1 MIQLSLLYLSTGGL
15 YLIKINLLKII
26 KLSLGSSLAIFIAW
40 LLKLEYSMVA
50 GVIVLLTVKN
60 TKKETLKGVIGKIY
74 GFILCT
80 IFSYLCFNILGYHLT
95 SFSIFIFII
104 ISLCFLLEIQ
114 DVIAMCVV
122 IASHYFL
129 QGEISFSWILNEARI
144 FTIGASIGVIINMYI
159 PTNINKIYEGQR
171 KLQEEVSTVLIDI
184 ADFIVTPENKNM
196 YNQDLN
202 TLNRLIDNSISEA
215 YNNINNNLLSDT
227 RFFLDHM
234 EIIKNQR
241 DILENLYSYASQL
254 NSTPP
259 QAHII
264 SAFIHK
270 IGHSAFELETVHLL
284 LEELNRLVLNM
295 RNQPLPIDRVEFE
308 NRAILFLCLTELK
321 QFLINRKHAQ
331 MLRDNNFYNELSYN
345 KKAK

>member
-1 MIQLSLLYLSTGGL
+1 MD
-15 YLIKINLLKII
+15 KINALKVI
-26 KLSLGSSLAIFIAW
+26 KLSLGCSLAIFIAW
-40 LLKLEYSMVA
+40 LLNLEYSTVA

-60 TKKETLKGVIGKIY
+60 TKKETLKGTIGKIY
-74 GFILCT
+74 GFLLCT

-104 ISLCFLLEIQ
+104 ITLCFLFKIQ

-122 IASHYFL
+122 IGSHYYL
-129 QGEISFSWILNEARI
+129 QGEVSLSWILNEAGI
-144 FTIGASIGVIINMYI
+144 FVIGSGIGVIINMYI
-159 PTNINKIYEGQR
+159 PTNIHKIYEGQK

-184 ADFIVTPENKNM
+184 ADLIVAPKVENM
-196 YNQDLN
+196 YDNDLH
-202 TLNRLIDNSISEA
+202 TLNSLIDSSISEA
-215 YNNINNNLLSDT
+215 YDNINNSLLSDT

-234 EIIKNQR
+234 EIIKSQR
-241 DILENLYSYASQL
+241 DILENLYSNVSQL
-254 NSTPP
+254 SCTPP

-270 IGHSAFELETVHLL
+270 IGHTEFEAETGNLL
-284 LEELNRLVLNM
+284 LEELNRLILSM
-295 RNQPLPIDRVEFE
+295 KNQPLPVNRMEFE

-331 MLRDNNFYNELSYN
+331 ILRDDNFYNKLSI
-345 KKAK
+345 

>member
-1 MIQLSLLYLSTGGL
+1 MN
-15 YLIKINLLKII
+15 KINTLKVI
-26 KLSLGSSLAIFIAW
+26 KLSFGASLAIFIAW
-40 LLKLEYSMVA
+40 LLNLEYSMVA

-60 TKKETLKGVIGKIY
+60 TKKETLRGVIGKIY

-104 ISLCFLLEIQ
+104 IYLCFLFKIQ

-122 IASHYFL
+122 IASHYYL
-129 QGEISFSWILNEARI
+129 QGEISTRWILNEAGI
-144 FTIGASIGVIINMYI
+144 FLIGTSIGVIINMYI
-159 PTNINKIYEGQR
+159 PTNINRIYKGQK

-184 ADFIVTPENKNM
+184 ADLIVNPKKENK
-196 YNQDLN
+196 YDKDLY
-202 TLNRLIDNSISEA
+202 TLNSLINSSISEA
-215 YNNINNNLLSDT
+215 YDNINNNLLSDT

-234 EIIKNQR
+234 EIIKSQR
-241 DILENLYSYASQL
+241 DILENLYGYVSQL
-254 NSTPP
+254 SCTPP

-270 IGHSAFELETVHLL
+270 IGHTEFEAETGNLL
-284 LEELNRLVLNM
+284 LEELNRLMLSMKNE
-295 RNQPLPIDRVEFE
+295 PLPINRVEFE

-321 QFLINRKHAQ
+321 QFLINRKNAQ
-331 MLRDNNFYNELSYN
+331 ILRDNNFY
-345 KKAK
+345 K

>member
-1 MIQLSLLYLSTGGL
+1 MD
-15 YLIKINLLKII
+15 KINALKVI
-26 KLSLGSSLAIFIAW
+26 KLSIGCSLAIFIAW
-40 LLKLEYSMVA
+40 LLNLEYSTVA

-60 TKKETLKGVIGKIY
+60 TKKETLKGTIGKIY
-74 GFILCT
+74 GFLLCT

-104 ISLCFLLEIQ
+104 ITLCFLFKIQ

-122 IASHYFL
+122 IGSHYYL
-129 QGEISFSWILNEARI
+129 QGEVSLSWILNEAGI
-144 FTIGASIGVIINMYI
+144 FVIGAGIGVIINMYI
-159 PTNINKIYEGQR
+159 PTNIHKIYEGQK

-184 ADFIVTPENKNM
+184 ADLIVAPKVENM
-196 YNQDLN
+196 YDNDLH
-202 TLNRLIDNSISEA
+202 TLNSLIDSSISEA
-215 YNNINNNLLSDT
+215 YDNINNSLLSDT

-234 EIIKNQR
+234 EIIKSQR
-241 DILENLYSYASQL
+241 DILENLYSNVSQL
-254 NSTPP
+254 SCTPP

-270 IGHSAFELETVHLL
+270 IGHTEFEAETGNLL
-284 LEELNRLVLNM
+284 LEELNRLISSM
-295 RNQPLPIDRVEFE
+295 KNQPLPISRMEFE

-331 MLRDNNFYNELSYN
+331 ILRDDNFYNKLSI
-345 KKAK
+345 